1 MIKQRFTVT
10 KYFLGLFVCLLISCQ
25 SSPERFTKMSPEET
39 GVHFEN
45 NLTPTPDLNIF
56 NYLYFYDG
64 GGVAAGDLNN
74 DGLPDLFFTSNQE
87 QNKLYLNK
95 GDFEFEDVTSE
106 AIGDY
111 VADWSTG
118 VAMADVNGDGRL
130 DIYVSNVGSY
140 LKIQGENK
148 LYINQGNNENGVPQF
163 EEQGEEYGLDLVGFS
178 TQAAF
183 FDYDLDGDLDLYM
196 MNHSV
201 HSNETFDNAE
211 IRHDS
216 HPLAGDRL
224 MRNDDGKFVDVTE
237 EAGIY
242 NSALGYGLGVGIS
255 DLNKDGYPDIYIGND
270 FHEDDYLYINNGD
283 GTFTEKLGDMMPHT
297 SRSSMGNELVDI
309 NNDGLTDIFSLDMLP
324 SEYEMLQA
332 SAAED
337 PFRIYNSKLGY
348 GYKHQFSRNTLQ
360 LNRGNGKF
368 SDIGLLADVYATNW
382 SWATLGADFD
392 HNGYVDLFVTNGIKG
407 RTNELDY
414 IEFISRDSIQYRL
427 ENEVTE
433 SDLEYTERMPEEKVP
448 NFMYHNRG
456 NFNFEN
462 VTEQWGLSGDSF
474 SNGAAYA
481 DLDQDGD
488 LDIVINNVDQKAF
501 IYRNNTREK
510 FNHNNY
516 LKIRFNGP
524 EENQFGVGTKVRIP
538 LSEDNTIFR
547 EMYSVRGYQSSVE
560 YAVHVGLDTLET
572 VPQVEIKW
580 PDGKNEI
587 LENVKTNQ
595 TLTVDYKNAT
605 ENDSSVMITD
615 GNSADDQLFTEV
627 TDQIDIPYKHEE
639 NDFIEFNREALIPKM
654 VSREGPALAVADVN
668 GDGLDDFFA
677 GGAKN
682 QPAELYLQQ
691 SDGSFNK
698 KEVPEFKND
707 ATYEDVDA
715 VFGDFDGNGTQDL
728 FVVSGGNEYYGTSE
742 YMLPRLYLNDGDGN
756 FVRSE
761 TVESIYL
768 TGSVVAK
775 ADVDGDGDQDLFVGA
790 RAIPWKYGM
799 PPTSY
804 LLINEG
810 GKFSI
815 DDSEMGEK
823 VANLGMVT
831 DAEWADMNGN
841 GQQDLVVASE
851 WSGIKIFYQGSDE
864 VYTIPGT
871 AGIWNTV
878 ALADIDGDGTTDIVG
893 GNLGLNSKFKA
904 SDDKPMR
911 MYVNDFD
918 DNGSEEQIVT
928 YIDDENKERLFARKD
943 ELAEQLD
950 YINDRF
956 EDYES
961 FASASLTE
969 VVDESLLDEA
979 QTYTIT
985 ELRSAVFYNK
995 GDQQFDKQPLPVKAQ
1010 FSPLH
1015 DFMIEDLNGDDQ
1027 PDVVGVGNFL
1037 NANIQ
1042 RGRYDASYGEV
1053 LFNNKNGML
1062 KSVPNKDINWYLE
1075 GQIRNVQMIEIKGDP
1090 VMITAEN
1097 DGPLRFFEVQ
1107 QKKKNYLSSSP
1118 SR

>member
-1 MIKQRFTVT
+1 MIKQRFTHIS
-10 KYFLGLFVCLLISCQ
+10 KWILGVAFFALIGCQ
-25 SSPERFTKMSPEET
+25 SGPERFTKMSPEET
-39 GVHFEN
+39 GVDFVN
-45 NLTPTPDLNIF
+45 NLTPTTDLNIF

-64 GGVAAGDLNN
+64 GGVAAGDLNG
-74 DGLPDLFFTSNQE
+74 DGLPDLFLTSNQE
-87 QNKLYLNK
+87 QNKLYLNQ
-95 GDFEFEDVTSE
+95 GDFEFKDITNE
-106 AIGDY
+106 AIGDH

-118 VAMADVNGDGRL
+118 VAIADVNGDGRL

-163 EEQGEEYGLDLVGFS
+163 EEQAEKFGLDLVGFS

-242 NSALGYGLGVGIS
+242 NSALGYGLGIGIS

-368 SDIGLLADVYATNW
+368 SDIGLLADVYATDW
-382 SWATLGADFD
+382 SWATLGADFN

-414 IEFISRDSIQYRL
+414 IEFISQDSIQYRL

-433 SDLEYTERMPEEKVP
+433 SDLEYIERMPEEKVP
-448 NFMYHNRG
+448 NFMFMNKG
-456 NFNFEN
+456 GLSFEN
-462 VTEQWGLSGDSF
+462 VTERWGLSGKSF

-488 LDIVINNVDQKAF
+488 LDIVVNNVDQKAS
-501 IYRNNTREK
+501 IYRNNTREQ
-510 FNHNNY
+510 FDRNNY
-516 LKIRFNGP
+516 LKIRFNGT
-524 EENQFGVGTKVRIP
+524 EDNQFGVGTKVRIP
-538 LSEDNTIFR
+538 LEEDNVIFR
-547 EMYSVRGYQSSVE
+547 EMYPVRGYQSSVE
-560 YAVHVGLDTLET
+560 YAIHVGLDTLET
-572 VPQVEIKW
+572 VSKIEVIW
-580 PDGKNEI
+580 PDGKTEI
-587 LENVKTNQ
+587 LEDVDANQ
-595 TLTVDYKNAT
+595 TLMVDYEDAKDK
-605 ENDSSVMITD
+605 ENPKPEN
-615 GNSADDQLFTEV
+615 NSAQTLFTEI
-627 TDQIDIPYKHEE
+627 TEKLDIDYKHEE

-668 GDGLDDFFA
+668 DDGRDDFFV

-691 SDGSFNK
+691 SNGDFKK
-698 KEVPEFKND
+698 KEIPEFKND

-715 VFGDFDGNGTQDL
+715 LFGDFDGNGTQDL

-742 YMLPRLYLNDGDGN
+742 YMLPRLYLNDGEGN
-756 FVRSE
+756 FVRN
-761 TVESIYL
+761 TDAVESIYL
-768 TGSVVAK
+768 TGSAAAK
-775 ADVDGDGDQDLFVGA
+775 ADVDGDGDQDIFVGA
-790 RAIPWKYGM
+790 RTVPWKYGV

-804 LLINEG
+804 LLQNDEG
-810 GKFSI
+810 TFRV
-815 DDSEMGEK
+815 DDSELGER
-823 VANLGMVT
+823 VSDLGMVT
-831 DAEWADMNGN
+831 DAEWADMNGD
-841 GQQDLVVASE
+841 GQPDLVVASE
-851 WSGIKIFYQGSDE
+851 WTGLKIVYQGSDE

-871 AGIWNTV
+871 SGIWNTV
-878 ALADIDGDGTTDIVG
+878 ALSDMDGDGTTDIVA

-918 DNGSEEQIVT
+918 ENGSEEQIIT

-956 EDYES
+956 ENYES
-961 FASASLTE
+961 FAEASLTE
-969 VVDESLLDEA
+969 VIDQSLLDEA
-979 QTYTIT
+979 QTYSIT
-985 ELRSAVFYNK
+985 ELRSAVFFNEGNK
-995 GDQQFDKQPLPVKAQ
+995 QFDKQPLPVKAQ
-1010 FSPLH
+1010 FAPLH
-1015 DFMIEDLNGDDQ
+1015 DFLIEDLNGDGQ
-1027 PDVVGVGNFL
+1027 VDVVGVGNFL

-1053 LFNNKNGML
+1053 LFNNGKGML
-1062 KSVPNKDINWYLE
+1062 ESIPNKEINWYLD
-1075 GQIRNVQMIEIKGDP
+1075 GQIRNVQMIEIDGKS

-1097 DGPLRFFEVQ
+1097 DAPLRFFEINKT
-1107 QKKKNYLSSSP
+1107 KK
-1118 SR
+1118 